1 VKKKIGIWIVRQEA
15 EKVALKLSQSL
26 GGSVYKPWTVTDS
39 HKGYF
44 QSVFTDQEAW
54 VLVMACG
61 IAVRFV
67 DGLLHDKLTDPAVVV
82 LDEAGRNV
90 ISLSG
95 GHEGGANEL
104 AYAVANCLG
113 ANPVIT
119 TASDVLKPLVIGIGC
134 KRGIT
139 SEQIKTAV
147 LEVLDGRPL
156 SEVRELATIELKK
169 DEPGLVEFCTSNKI
183 PLRWFS
189 KDDVAGRV
197 WVGKPSPWVLE
208 NVGVEGVCEP
218 VALMANSRGKL
229 WREKTNNS
237 GISIAIV
244 EDIPL
249 VATAQKVK
257 KK

>member
-1 VKKKIGIWIVRQEA
+1 MKKKIGIWLVRQEA
-15 EKVALKLSQSL
+15 VEVGNKLSQAL
-26 GGSVYKPWTVTDS
+26 GGSVYRPWTVTDS

-54 VLVMACG
+54 ILIMACG

-67 DGLLHDKLTDPAVVV
+67 DGLLHDKSTDPAVVV

-95 GHEGGANEL
+95 GQEGGANEL
-104 AYAVANCLG
+104 AYAVANCLS

-119 TASDVLKPLVIGIGC
+119 TSSDILKPLVVGIGC
-134 KRGIT
+134 KKGIT
-139 SEQIKTAV
+139 SEQIKTAL
-147 LEVLDGRPL
+147 LEVLNGRPL
-156 SEVRELATIELKK
+156 SEVRELATIDLKK
-169 DEPGLVEFCTSNKI
+169 DEPGLVEFCTANKI

-208 NVGVEGVCEP
+208 NVGIEGVCEP
-218 VALMANSRGKL
+218 CALMANSRGKL
-229 WREKTNNS
+229 LREKTSSN
-237 GISIAIV
+237 GIAIAIV

-249 VATAQKVK
+249 VAAPQKVK